1 MAVACYV
8 GDEASAAGYRLAGA
22 RTLVPLAGSERE
34 ALASARAGAS
44 IVLIAAGIAARIPPR
59 ELAQACASFAPL
71 TLVVPD
77 LREAPEMPD
86 LAIRLRAQLGLDES
100 R

>member
-1 MAVACYV
+1 MPLPCYI
-8 GDEASAAGYRLAGA
+8 GDEVTAAGYRLAGA
-22 RTLVPLAGSERE
+22 NVDVPSPGKEAE
-34 ALASARAGAS
+34 ALTAARANAS

-59 ELAQACASFAPL
+59 ELAAARASLAPL

-77 LREAPEMPD
+77 LRDESQLPD
-86 LAIRLRAQLGLDES
+86 LAIRLRAQLGLEDK